1 MAGAGDHP
9 RIDDAAKRLRTFELQ
24 DVKSGVVVGEVHHAL
39 RIDKAVCGLAVPDD
53 LQQGCVTQAWLAT
66 CQDELARHQLGQ
78 QLDPLGHQLGR
89 QDADTG
95 EVTARPGETR
105 DQA

>member
-1 MAGAGDHP
+1 MLVSVRPLASRGH
-9 RIDDAAKRLRTFELQ
+9 RRLHSLELQ
-24 DVKSGVVVGEVHHAL
+24 DVKSGAVVGEVHHAL